1 MAYIFFQALTFPT
14 MKRKPTARE
23 LFISPP
29 FADVTLKM
37 WLAAEADR
45 YSWIDDRVLFEKLR
59 RVTGTFY
66 PSNSEFILRA
76 QDLRTAFSV
85 FTYSII
91 FFLFL
96 LLL

>member
-1 MAYIFFQALTFPT
+1 
-14 MKRKPTARE
+14 
-23 LFISPP
+23 
-29 FADVTLKM
+29 M

>member
-1 MAYIFFQALTFPT
+1 MAYIFFQALSFPT

-23 LFISPP
+23 LFISSP
-29 FADVTLKM
+29 FADVTLEM

-66 PSNSEFILRA
+66 PSTTEFILRA